1 MTLYL
6 IRHAK
11 AGDRLNDHAADRD
24 RSLSKTGR
32 AQAVQIAE
40 ILRTAGI
47 SRIISSP
54 FKRCVETVSPL
65 AEKLGLRVEPS
76 ETLAEETSLA
86 ALSTLIESLGSTQ
99 ENAALC
105 SHGNVIPAVLRLL
118 GVYSHDTM
126 LCQKGSI
133 YTVDLATG
141 QVVYAQTS
149 S

>member
-11 AGDRLNDHAADRD
+11 AGDRLDDHTADRD
-24 RSLSKTGR
+24 RSLSKAGR
-32 AQAVQIAE
+32 AQAKQIAE
-40 ILRTAGI
+40 ILCATNI
-47 SRIISSP
+47 SRIIASP

-65 AEKLGLRVEPS
+65 AEKLELRVEAS

-86 ALSTLIESLGSTQ
+86 ALNALIESLRATQ

-105 SHGNVIPAVLRLL
+105 SHGNVVPALLRLL
-118 GVYSHDTM
+118 GVYSHDTI

-141 QVVYAQTS
+141 QVTYTQTS
-149 S
+149 H